1 MRVPTPSSR
10 TGRRVYLS
18 LWDLFW
24 ALVSPL
30 LALYVRDADILF
42 RDDWS
47 VVAYYWILSSGFA
60 LLAFFALRIQ
70 DGMTRYFSVHE
81 ALDIAEAV
89 LFAEL
94 MTFGVMFTITRL
106 DGIPRSMPVIHGLV
120 LLAGIVAAR
129 IFVRIAF
136 SQANEGQ
143 EYQSRRERTILIG
156 ANPFAASFIQLLK
169 AYAPNHQP
177 VIAVL
182 DDDPGMVGR
191 AVSGVQV
198 FGAPHELDAIVTE
211 FSIHGVETNRVVVA
225 GESDFLGPAALQEME
240 RICQSRQIN
249 LSFLPR
255 MIGVTESACEERAPV
270 IQPEPSIPLSAYFW
284 FKRGIDIVGSL

>member
-1 MRVPTPSSR
+1 MHVPSPSSR
-10 TGRRVYLS
+10 SGKRVYLS

-30 LALYVRDADILF
+30 LALHLRDVDILF
-42 RDDWS
+42 RDDWGA
-47 VVAYYWILSSGFA
+47 VGYYWVLSSGFA

-120 LLAGIVAAR
+120 ILAGIVAAR

-136 SQANEGQ
+136 SQANEAQ

-182 DDDPGMVGR
+182 DDDSGMVGR
-191 AVSGVQV
+191 AISGVQV
-198 FGAPHELDAIVTE
+198 FGAPHELDALITE
-211 FSIHGVETNRVVVA
+211 FSIHGVETSRVLTA
-225 GESDFLGPAALQEME
+225 GETDLLGAAVLQEVE
-240 RICQSRQIN
+240 RICQSRQIS

-255 MIGVTESACEERAPV
+255 MIGMTEWADTRTTVRAPKY
-270 IQPEPSIPLSAYFW
+270 EPAVAVSPYFW
-284 FKRGIDIVGSL
+284 VK